1 MKKFLIILMSIISM
15 SSCFNCG
22 VSAAEEEKEENFNFI
37 KSEESDVN
45 DFIYDGSV
53 FLYGGILLVSVSV
66 AGIVFTLLPP
76 KRKNNKKRR
85 K

>member
-1 MKKFLIILMSIISM
+1 MKKFLIILMSVISI
-15 SSCFNCG
+15 SGCFGYG
-22 VSAAEEEKEENFNFI
+22 VSAAKEEKEENFNFI
-37 KSEESDVN
+37 KSEESDTN

-76 KRKNNKKRR
+76 KRKNGKKRR